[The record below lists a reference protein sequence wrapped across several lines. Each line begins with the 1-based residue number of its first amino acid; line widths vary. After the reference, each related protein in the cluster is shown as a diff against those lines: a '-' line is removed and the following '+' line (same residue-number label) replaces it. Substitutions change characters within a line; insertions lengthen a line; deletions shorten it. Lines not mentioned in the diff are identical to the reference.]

1 MGLLCLSESSRVM
14 QRSLLVLPRFVVRRR
29 EARVFLPLTMRSP
42 IQSTITRSYCEEKPA
57 TAIPKVKEEEI
68 SDAAR
73 SVADRILKMDFISIC
88 QFMDLLKERTGID
101 PNALGAMAGGGG
113 SGGGAAATEAAA
125 EQADTGFRKVT
136 IREFTGGTLPV
147 KEKFSIMKM
156 MRAEQPDLSL
166 ADCKQRLDKAPC
178 VIFDKIEKAK
188 AEDIVDQLK
197 DMPMVLMSEIV

>member
-1 MGLLCLSESSRVM
+1 M

-29 EARVFLPLTMRSP
+29 EARILLPLTVRYP
-42 IQSTITRSYCEEKPA
+42 IQFTTTRSYCEGKSA
-57 TAIPKVKEEEI
+57 TAIPKVNEEEI

-113 SGGGAAATEAAA
+113 GGGGPAATEAAA
-125 EQADTGFRKVT
+125 EQADTGFRKVI

-147 KEKFSIMKM
+147 KEKFSIMKL